1 MKKETHELIEN
12 KIKERARAKYND
24 MVKSHT
30 NLLREIFKDNKPRP
44 ADKQIEDG
52 FENAMLSIEGH
63 LKAVLIPN
71 LIDKETKDILAKI
84 DQILAD

>member
-12 KIKERARAKYND
+12 KIKERARAKYNNT
-24 MVKSHT
+24 VKSHT
-30 NLLREIFKDNKPRP
+30 NLLRKIFKDNK
-44 ADKQIEDG
+44 AKAGQLIEEE
-52 FENAMLSIEGH
+52 FENAILYVESCLGAI
-63 LKAVLIPN
+63 LIPN